1 MAAGTERTRKR
12 RRTKGARR
20 TASPDRLANSLLLLR
35 SIVENIPDMIFVKD
49 ARDLR
54 FVLFNKA
61 GEDLLGYA
69 RADLI
74 GRSDNDFFTR
84 EEAGFF
90 IKMDREVL
98 QRGTL
103 LDIPEEPIHTRTR
116 GIRMLHTKKI
126 PILDD
131 AGRPRFLL
139 GISEDIT
146 EQKRLEKEVLNIS
159 EREHRRI
166 GQELHD
172 GLGQQLAGIAFLAE
186 ALAARLSDRK
196 IPESDEAARVAGAV
210 SQAVT
215 QTRDLARLLYPVEL
229 ESHGLTSAL
238 QELASH
244 TRKMFAVE
252 CDFLCPGPVPRQEK
266 EVEGHL
272 FRIAQEGVSNAVRH
286 SRARRIVVELTGDD
300 RRVVLKVM
308 DDGRGFP
315 VKRKVAPSGM
325 GMAIMRYRARMMKG
339 TIDFQRGALG
349 GAMVL
354 CAVPSSPV
362 ESPP

>member
-1 MAAGTERTRKR
+1 MAAAKKRPRK
-12 RRTKGARR
+12 
-20 TASPDRLANSLLLLR
+20 TASTDRLANPLLLLR

-61 GEDLLGYA
+61 GEDLLGHA

-74 GRSDNDFFTR
+74 GRSDRDFFTR
-84 EEAGFF
+84 EEADFF
-90 IKMDREVL
+90 IRMDREVL
-98 QRGTL
+98 QHGTL
-103 LDIPEEPIHTRTR
+103 LDIPEEPIHTRKR
-116 GIRMLHTKKI
+116 GIRTLHTKKI

-146 EQKRLEKEVLNIS
+146 ERKRLEKEVLNIS

-186 ALAARLSDRK
+186 ALAAKLDDRK
-196 IPESDEAARVAGAV
+196 VPEARDAARVAGAV
-210 SQAVT
+210 SRAVT
-215 QTRDLARLLYPVEL
+215 HTRDLARLLYPVEL

-244 TRKMFAVE
+244 TRKMFAIE
-252 CDFLCPGPVPRQEK
+252 CDCLCPDPVPRQEK
-266 EVEGHL
+266 DVEGHL

-286 SRARRIVVELTGDD
+286 SRARRIAVELTGDD
-300 RRVVLKVM
+300 RRLVLKVM

-315 VKRKVAPSGM
+315 AGKKVASSGM
-325 GMAIMRYRARMMKG
+325 GLAIMRYRARMMKG
-339 TIDFQRGALG
+339 TITFERGALG

-354 CAVPSSPV
+354 CVVPCAPA
-362 ESPP
+362 ELPP

>member
-1 MAAGTERTRKR
+1 
-12 RRTKGARR
+12 
-20 TASPDRLANSLLLLR
+20 
-35 SIVENIPDMIFVKD
+35 MIFVKD
-49 ARDLR
+49 AADLR

-61 GEDLLGYA
+61 AEDLLGYA

-74 GRSDNDFFTR
+74 GRSDHDFFTR
-84 EEAGFF
+84 AEAGFF
-90 IKMDREVL
+90 VRMDREVL
-98 QRGTL
+98 RRRTL
-103 LDIPEEPIHTRTR
+103 LDIPEEPIHTRKR
-116 GIRMLHTKKI
+116 GIRILHTKKI

-131 AGRPRFLL
+131 AGKPRFLL

-146 EQKRLEKEVLNIS
+146 EQKRLEKEVLGIS

-172 GLGQQLAGIAFLAE
+172 GLGQQLAGIALLAE
-186 ALAARLSDRK
+186 ALAGRLHDRR
-196 IPESDEAARVAGAV
+196 IPEARDAARVAASV

-244 TRKMFAVE
+244 TRKMFAID
-252 CDFLCPGPVPRQEK
+252 CDFLCAGPVSRQERD
-266 EVEGHL
+266 VEGHL
-272 FRIAQEGVSNAVRH
+272 FRIAQEGISNAVRH
-286 SRARRIVVELTGDD
+286 GRARRIVVELTADD
-300 RRVVLKVM
+300 RRVVLKVL

-315 VKRKVAPSGM
+315 ARIRKNVSSGGM

-339 TIDFQRGALG
+339 TISFERGDRG
-349 GAMVL
+349 GAVVL
-354 CAVPSSPV
+354 CSVPCAPAAAR
-362 ESPP
+362 P

>member
-1 MAAGTERTRKR
+1 MS
-12 RRTKGARR
+12 
-20 TASPDRLANSLLLLR
+20 SPLLLR

-49 ARDLR
+49 AADLR

-61 GEDLLGYA
+61 GEDLLGYR
-69 RADLI
+69 RAELI
-74 GRSDNDFFTR
+74 GRSDDDFFTR

-90 IKMDREVL
+90 IRMDREVL
-98 QRGTL
+98 KHGTL
-103 LDIPEEPIHTRTR
+103 LDIPEEPIHTRKR
-116 GIRMLHTKKI
+116 GVRILHTKKI
-126 PILDD
+126 PILDA

-146 EQKRLEKEVLNIS
+146 EQKRLETEVLNIS

-186 ALAARLSDRK
+186 ALAGRLSDRK
-196 IPESDEAARVAGAV
+196 LPEAGDAARVAEAV
-210 SQAVT
+210 SRAVT

-238 QELASH
+238 QELAAH
-244 TRKMFAVE
+244 THRMFAIE

-286 SRARRIVVELTGDD
+286 SRARRIVVTLTAEA

-308 DDGRGFP
+308 DDGRGLP
-315 VKRKVAPSGM
+315 AGEKPASNGM

-339 TIDFQRGALG
+339 TIAFERGALG
-349 GAMVL
+349 GATVL
-354 CAVPSSPV
+354 CVVPRAPS
-362 ESPP
+362 